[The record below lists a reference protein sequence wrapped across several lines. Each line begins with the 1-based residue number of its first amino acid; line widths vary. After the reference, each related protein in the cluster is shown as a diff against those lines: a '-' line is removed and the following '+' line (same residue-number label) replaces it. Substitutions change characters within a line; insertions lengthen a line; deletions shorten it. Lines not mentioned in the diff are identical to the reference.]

1 MHRCQSEF
9 VEGPKAGWNRV
20 FSEGSGHLAV
30 DVGYC
35 TAVVSV
41 VVVAVVMVN
50 WKL

>member
-9 VEGPKAGWNRV
+9 VDGPKAGWNRV
-20 FSEGSGHLAV
+20 FSEGSGHL
-30 DVGYC
+30 

-41 VVVAVVMVN
+41 AVVAVVMVN